1 MSEATKLS
9 EEDLDNL
16 TKVFSMLLKW
26 DMEQNPD
33 LYKKKKPT
41 EINKEYADKQAD
53 NSHSIMS

>member
-1 MSEATKLS
+1 MNEDTKLS

-26 DMEQNPD
+26 DMEQNPH
-33 LYKKKKPT
+33 LYKKKNPT

-53 NSHSIMS
+53 NSRL